1 MKMFSTPPAN
11 SKNFIIQSKNRG
23 GLLFKSIEQKN
34 KRGLLFKVK
43 IEKVYY
49 SKQLKL
55 IHHMHPSFELMLVNQ
70 NQKKL
75 SLSPVMNHK

>member
-34 KRGLLFKVK
+34 RRGLLFKVK
-43 IEKVYY
+43 IEEGFLFK
-49 SKQLKL
+49 S
-55 IHHMHPSFELMLVNQ
+55 IGINSSHIP
-70 NQKKL
+70 
-75 SLSPVMNHK
+75 